1 MQEGTLKEIEVH
13 ERMNPVSQGSG
24 GRYRRKTIT
33 VRRKRR
39 GIGGIE
45 LTQQARY
52 DGTNNTLQ
60 GSELHERQLR
70 LGDETWARCRKPG
83 TSEGETSD
91 RAGRW
96 DHRRSNGLEGAA
108 FRAVLLFGPTVLCTV
123 PDLRCHAP

>member
-1 MQEGTLKEIEVH
+1 VKRDETPREALEVARRSSRSMQEGTLKEIEVH

-70 LGDETWARCRKPG
+70 LGDET
-83 TSEGETSD
+83 
-91 RAGRW
+91 
-96 DHRRSNGLEGAA
+96 
-108 FRAVLLFGPTVLCTV
+108 
-123 PDLRCHAP
+123 